1 MAQTKHASIVSDS
14 YLADFHSLYLTLYNL
29 ELMLISEYHSPK
41 SIISLDLPERK
52 LPLSNGGLNGVNKTR
67 GTDNLNITLLQLF
80 LLVISTHV
88 TNGRKIASII
98 L

>member
-52 LPLSNGGLNGVNKTR
+52 LPLSNGGLNGVNQR
-67 GTDNLNITLLQLF
+67 FVSSIGNIEKAVWVFNCL
-80 LLVISTHV
+80 
-88 TNGRKIASII
+88 GRPGRFWQY
-98 L
+98 